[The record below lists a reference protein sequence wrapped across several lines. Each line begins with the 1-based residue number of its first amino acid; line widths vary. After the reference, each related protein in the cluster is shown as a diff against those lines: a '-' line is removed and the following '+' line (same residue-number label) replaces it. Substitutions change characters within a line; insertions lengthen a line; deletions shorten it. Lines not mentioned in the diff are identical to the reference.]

1 MRTARNR
8 FRAAAPAAEPAG
20 GAGRPRGV
28 LPVSLRRAVSASL
41 LAASLTSLSTAC
53 GQQHPAVGVPP
64 VNRADGGTPSSPPG
78 TPSRQGRVDTG
89 LVYFTSAPGAVREVR
104 AVLRRPDELS
114 AFARLFGE
122 RSREITARAK
132 DIDFTRTPL
141 VGWSTITGCAQWPSA
156 RLHRT
161 DDTLRLIPAPHPKP
175 PPECYA
181 PFHTIAVFQV
191 PEDRLPAQPRFAD

>member
-1 MRTARNR
+1 M
-8 FRAAAPAAEPAG
+8 
-20 GAGRPRGV
+20 
-28 LPVSLRRAVSASL
+28 SLRRAVSASL